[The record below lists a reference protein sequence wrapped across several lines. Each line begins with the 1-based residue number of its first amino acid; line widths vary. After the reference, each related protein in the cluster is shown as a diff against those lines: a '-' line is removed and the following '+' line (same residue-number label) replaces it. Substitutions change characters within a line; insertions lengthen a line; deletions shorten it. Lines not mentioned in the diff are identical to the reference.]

1 MKILIVTPH
10 FYPAVGG
17 LESYVLSVVRG
28 MQTRGHE
35 VVVVT
40 SSDEYQD
47 VTQDVFEGST
57 IYYLPVQLRL
67 SNTPVSLRWRRQ
79 LKEIFRSEA
88 PDVINTHA
96 PVPFMAD
103 VAAFAADDIP
113 VVATYHAGSLLK
125 GGGLIDLLLRA
136 YERFV
141 LPRVFK
147 RAQRIAA
154 VYPAFVERIVGKTS
168 GKVTFAPPGI
178 DVDFFTPAKVKKTTD
193 LIFVGRVEST
203 SAWKGIDVLLEAV
216 RLAEPY
222 HRNINLKI
230 VGQGD
235 AIETYQETARYL
247 GIEKH
252 VEFVGLLRGEKLR
265 EALRAS
271 RAIVLPS
278 KTESESFGMV
288 LAEAGSAGVPAIG
301 SRIGGIPNV
310 IDEGVTGLLAEPS
323 DPQSLANAIRA
334 MLDDPDMQRDY
345 GAAARK
351 RIAGRYSQKHLLDTM
366 ETIFEATQQQPQ
378 YPKIV
383 HVAAHYPPS
392 LGGMEKVAENMAV
405 ELAKRGQPVEVVTT
419 NIGYDDLH
427 EDADLPGYA
436 VTRLRGFMIG
446 GLPIAP
452 MLLWQLLRQPKGSL
466 YHVHIAQAGFP
477 EITLFAALLRRA
489 KVIGH
494 FHLDVEPSGTFGSL
508 FKLYKRAVF
517 PWMLR
522 HMDAVIVFSKDQKQ
536 LVTSKYHVDPTNVH
550 IVPNGVGEEYFRTE
564 PRTPHRP
571 FRLLFVGR
579 LSPQKNLPL
588 LLQALQGVS
597 EKFETTIVGAGEL
610 NEKLRQLAQ
619 NYNLHNVRF
628 AGRKDGREL
637 LAMYEHADAFVLP
650 SEREGMPLVLL
661 EAMAMRLPI
670 IGTDVLGTRDLV
682 HSGKN
687 GYLVPLGKPDELQK
701 ALLVLASDPKTY
713 ADMSSRAAAVAA
725 EFSWHKLIEQVLQ
738 EVYP

>member
-17 LESYVLSVVRG
+17 LESYVLSIVRG
-28 MQTRGHE
+28 MQARGHD
-35 VVVVT
+35 VVIVT
-40 SSDEYQD
+40 SSSEHQE

-67 SNTPVSLRWRRQ
+67 SNTPISLRWRRQ
-79 LKEIFRSEA
+79 LKEIFRGEA

-103 VAAFAADDIP
+103 VATFAAGHIP

-125 GGGLIDLLLRA
+125 GGGLVDLLLRA

-141 LPRVFK
+141 LPRVFR
-147 RAQRIAA
+147 RASAIAA
-154 VYPAFVERIVGKTS
+154 VYPAFVERVVGKTS
-168 GKVTFAPPGI
+168 GKVTFTPPGI
-178 DVDFFTPAKVKKTTD
+178 DTEFFTPAKVKKTTD
-193 LIFVGRVEST
+193 LIFVGRIEST
-203 SAWKGIDVLLEAV
+203 SKWKGIDVLLEAV
-216 RLAEPY
+216 RLVEPY
-222 HRNINLKI
+222 HRDISLKI

-235 AIETYQETARYL
+235 AVEEHQETARYL
-247 GIEKH
+247 GIQKH
-252 VEFVGLLRGEKLR
+252 VNFAGLLRGEKLR

-278 KTESESFGMV
+278 KTEAESFGMV
-288 LAEAGSAGVPAIG
+288 LAEAGSSGIPAIG

-323 DPQSLANAIRA
+323 DPQSLADTIRA
-334 MLDDPDMQRDY
+334 LLDDPKLQHEY
-345 GAAARK
+345 GSAARK

-366 ETIFEATQQQPQ
+366 ETMFAGTQHRPQ
-378 YPKIV
+378 YPRIV
-383 HVAAHYPPS
+383 HVTAHYPPS
-392 LGGMEKVAENMAV
+392 LGGMEKVAENMAI

-427 EDADLPGYA
+427 KDADLPGYA
-436 VTRLRGFMIG
+436 VTRLRGFMVG
-446 GLPIAP
+446 GLPVAP
-452 MLLWQLLRQPKGSL
+452 MLLWRLLKQPKGSL

-477 EITLFAALLRRA
+477 EVTLLAAWIRRT
-489 KVIGH
+489 KVVGH
-494 FHLDVEPSGTFGSL
+494 FHLDVEPSGTFGSI
-508 FKLYKRAVF
+508 FKLYKRVLF
-517 PWMLR
+517 PWILR
-522 HMDAVIVFSKDQKQ
+522 RMHAVIVFSDDQKQ
-536 LVTSKYHVDPTNVH
+536 LVTSKYRVNAANVH
-550 IVPNGVGEEYFRTE
+550 IVPNGVGEEYFRAE

-610 NEKLRQLAQ
+610 NEKLRQLTLD
-619 NYNLHNVRF
+619 YNLQNVRF

-670 IGTDVLGTRDLV
+670 VGTDVLGTRDLV
-682 HSGKN
+682 RSGKN
-687 GYLVPLGKPDELQK
+687 GYLVPLGRPDELQK
-701 ALLVLASDPKTY
+701 ALLTLASDPKTY
-713 ADMSSRAAAVAA
+713 TTMSNHAATLAA
-725 EFSWHKLIEQVLQ
+725 EFSWHKLIEQVLR

>member
-17 LESYVLSVVRG
+17 LESYVLSIVRG
-28 MQTRGHE
+28 MQARGHD
-35 VVVVT
+35 VVIVT

-47 VTQDVFEGST
+47 VTQDTFEGNT
-57 IYYLPVQLRL
+57 IYYLPVQMRL
-67 SNTPVSLRWRRQ
+67 SNTPISLRWRRQ

-103 VAAFAADDIP
+103 VATFAAGRIP

-125 GGGLIDLLLRA
+125 GGGVIDLLLRA

-141 LPRVFK
+141 LPRVFH
-147 RAQRIAA
+147 RARRIAA
-154 VYPAFVERIVGKTS
+154 VYPTFVERIVGKTS

-178 DVDFFTPAKVKKTTD
+178 DTEFFTPADVKKTTD
-193 LIFVGRVEST
+193 LIFVGRIEST
-203 SAWKGIDVLLEAV
+203 STWKGIDVLLEAV
-216 RLAEPY
+216 RLVEPY
-222 HRNINLKI
+222 HRNISLNI

-235 AIETYQETARYL
+235 AVEYYQEMARYL
-247 GIEKH
+247 GIQKH
-252 VEFVGLLRGEKLR
+252 INFTGLLRGE
-265 EALRAS
+265 ALLGALQAS
-271 RAIVLPS
+271 RVIVLPS
-278 KTESESFGMV
+278 KTEAESFGMV
-288 LAEAGSAGVPAIG
+288 LAEAGSSGMPAIG

-334 MLDDPDMQRDY
+334 MLDDPDMQREY

-366 ETIFEATQQQPQ
+366 ETIFGATQHHPK

-383 HVAAHYPPS
+383 HVTAHYPPS

-405 ELAKRGQPVEVVTT
+405 QLAKRGQPIEVVTT
-419 NIGYDDLH
+419 NIGHDDLH
-427 EDADLPGYA
+427 KDIELPGYA
-436 VTRLRGFMIG
+436 VTRLRGYMIG

-452 MLLWQLLRQPKGSL
+452 MLSWRLVRQPRGTL
-466 YHVHIAQAGFP
+466 YHAHIAQAGFP
-477 EITLFAALLRRA
+477 EATLFAAWIRRA

-494 FHLDVEPSGTFGSL
+494 FHLDVEPSGAFGSI
-508 FKLYKRAVF
+508 FRLYKRTVF

-522 HMDAVIVFSKDQKQ
+522 HLHAVIVFSKDQKQ
-536 LVTSKYHVDPTNVH
+536 LVTHKYHVDPANVH
-550 IVPNGVGEEYFRTE
+550 IVPNGVGEEYFRSET
-564 PRTPHRP
+564 RAPHRP

-597 EKFETTIVGAGEL
+597 EKFETCIVGAGEL
-610 NEKLRQLAQ
+610 SEKLRKLAHDYKLQ
-619 NYNLHNVRF
+619 NVRF
-628 AGRKDGREL
+628 VGRKDGREL
-637 LAMYEHADAFVLP
+637 LAIYDSADAFVLP

-670 IGTDVLGTRDLV
+670 IGTDVLGTRDLIR
-682 HSGKN
+682 HGKN
-687 GYLVPLGKPDELQK
+687 GYLVPLDKPDEFQK
-701 ALLVLASDPKTY
+701 ALLTLASNPKTH
-713 ADMSSRAAAVAA
+713 AAMSDHASAVAA
-725 EFSWHKLIEQVLQ
+725 EFSWHKLIEQVLR